1 MFFSL
6 WYGMNI
12 CVAAKFVCEAL
23 TCKVI
28 EFGAGALGIYIG
40 LDNLMRVEL
49 P

>member
-1 MFFSL
+1 MLLQNS
-6 WYGMNI
+6 Y
-12 CVAAKFVCEAL
+12 VEVL